1 MDMKNNIIKA
11 LFIAILGI
19 SCVTQAE
26 ASPWWWPSKTPVKT
40 VQVSLPANNGG
51 MISVTIP
58 TKSTSVKQGTQG
70 IQGTPIIGN
79 RPAGGS
85 TKNRLD
91 DERIA
96 ADIARHF

>member
-1 MDMKNNIIKA
+1 MDMKNNVIRV
-11 LFIAILGI
+11 LFVPIFAV
-19 SCVTQAE
+19 SFATRAE

-70 IQGTPIIGN
+70 NQGIQSIGF